1 MCDCKPA
8 ALRVKI
14 GNFGDNSR
22 RGLGN
27 LLNSGALATILVAGG
42 ETSTPTGLS
51 RVDIGFLSISAM
63 KWLTPFAYSLVA
75 AIAIS
80 FAFSGS
86 ASAQGFGQ
94 PIAGVEVDATGV
106 LRVKQFDPR
115 VAQQRLLA
123 ARNAAGA
130 EVMKRSPLRKVSLN
144 RLEAAVASAIAG
156 GDSPSDE
163 MLSMAG
169 LTRIEYVFFY
179 PDSNDIVIAGPAE
192 GFVEDPAGRM
202 VGIET
207 GKPIV
212 MLEDMVTALRAFAP
226 GQKPT
231 NVISVSI
238 DPTQEGL
245 QRLNQV
251 LQAVRG
257 NLRPSDAEELART
270 LKQNLGLQTV
280 SIRGIPHS
288 TNFARVLVEAD
299 YRMKLI
305 GIGLEQLPVPM
316 ASYVERANP
325 SQIASNAM
333 ERWFFVPNYDGVS
346 VSDDGLAMKLND
358 RGVKLVGE
366 NERVGADGKRAASGK
381 TNRASASFCL
391 DFTKKYSMIA
401 DRVPVYA
408 EMRNLIDSAIAAAY
422 IQQQD
427 FYGQANWDMAVFG
440 DESKF
445 AVETHTAPQ
454 QVETAVNAIWKGNTL
469 MTPLGGG
476 VNVQPR
482 QALTSERL
490 VVETDGATNE
500 LKQTVAPTKLAEGQ
514 WWWD

>member
-1 MCDCKPA
+1 
-8 ALRVKI
+8 
-14 GNFGDNSR
+14 
-22 RGLGN
+22 
-27 LLNSGALATILVAGG
+27 
-42 ETSTPTGLS
+42 
-51 RVDIGFLSISAM
+51 M
-63 KWLTPFAYSLVA
+63 KLPIPFAHSLIVA
-75 AIAIS
+75 
-80 FAFSGS
+80 FAMVV
-86 ASAQGFGQ
+86 ASSPLAQAQDGPIFGN
-94 PIAGVEVDATGV
+94 PVAGVEVDATGV

-115 VAQQRLLA
+115 VAAQRLMA
-123 ARNAAGA
+123 ARQAVGA
-130 EVMKRSPLRKVSLN
+130 EVMKPSKLRKVSLN
-144 RLEAAVASAIAG
+144 RLEQAVAAAIEAG
-156 GDSPSDE
+156 DEPSTD
-163 MLSMAG
+163 MLALAG

-179 PDSNDIVIAGPAE
+179 PETRDIVIAGPAE
-192 GFVEDPAGRM
+192 GFFEDPAGRLLGM
-202 VGIET
+202 QT

-212 MLEDMVTALRAFAP
+212 MLEDMVTALRAYAP

-231 NVISVSI
+231 SVISVSI
-238 DPTQEGL
+238 DPTAEGL
-245 QRLNQV
+245 QRMNQF
-251 LQAVRG
+251 LAAVRG
-257 NLRPSDAEELART
+257 NLRPSDAQELAIS
-270 LKQNLGLQTV
+270 LKNNLGLQTV

-325 SQIASNAM
+325 SQVAGNAM
-333 ERWFFVPNYDGVS
+333 ERWYFVPNYDGVA
-346 VSDDGLAMKLND
+346 VSEDGLAMKLND

-366 NERVGADGKRAASGK
+366 NERVGADGKRAVSGK
-381 TNRASASFCL
+381 TNRASASFCM
-391 DFTKKYSMIA
+391 DFTKKYAAIA

-408 EMRNLIDSAIAAAY
+408 EMRNMIDSAIAAAY

-427 FYGQANWDMAVFG
+427 FYGQADWAMSVFG

-490 VVETDGATNE
+490 VKETDGEKAS
-500 LKQTVAPTKLAEGQ
+500 LKESVAPTKLAEGQ